1 MQDLVGHGTEVMN
14 LEGKAVVPGF
24 IDSHVHLLL
33 GGLQVYPINQ
43 FCSWPFVGFCCLSL
57 YTCVKLV

>member
-24 IDSHVHLLL
+24 IDSHVHLLV
-33 GGLQVYPINQ
+33 GGLQVYPMN
-43 FCSWPFVGFCCLSL
+43 
-57 YTCVKLV
+57 